1 MSYGIIKN
9 NNEKTFYTK
18 HGNVF
23 SLVLL
28 GLLLIVL
35 FISLINYKKNE

>member
-28 GLLLIVL
+28 G
-35 FISLINYKKNE
+35 FIINSFIFINS